1 MEISVSTSI
10 AGLLRAVE
18 LQEALETAAEAGFR
32 LLDFPLSVFS
42 RAPDSP
48 LRRPDWL
55 GWAEE
60 LNKLLA
66 GMGFRVTQ
74 AHATW
79 DQAVPQD
86 LNETPPDPIYA
97 RTIAAC
103 RALGCG
109 KLVFHPPLYFFP
121 TVDQMER
128 QRVMDW
134 DIRWFRALLPDLERH
149 GVTAL
154 IENMFDYRQVQ
165 PAGGPPFPF
174 TTPEDMVELC
184 DGVNSPWV
192 RLCLDTG
199 HGNIAGQDVPGM
211 VRAYGDRLQ
220 ALHLND
226 NYGKIGPIYEDLH
239 LFPGYGSLDWGEIFR
254 ALRENSFSGVFNLE
268 PVSALPGQSRPV
280 RVLQLQAA
288 REIALQMAQ
297 AAGFSGGDSL
307 LKK

>member
-10 AGLLRAVE
+10 AGLLRAVD

-48 LRRPDWL
+48 LRQPDWL
-55 GWAEE
+55 RWAENVKKT
-60 LNKLLA
+60 LT
-66 GMGFRVTQ
+66 GMGLRVTQ
-74 AHATW
+74 AHAAW
-79 DQAVPQD
+79 DQAIPQD
-86 LNETPPDPIYA
+86 LHEAPPDPLYP

-103 RALGCG
+103 RALGCE

-121 TVDQMER
+121 TEDRAGR
-128 QRVMDW
+128 QRVIQW
-134 DIRWFRALLPDLERH
+134 NIRWFRALLPDLERYR
-149 GVTAL
+149 VTAEL
-154 IENMFDYRQVQ
+154 ENLFDYRRVQ

-174 TTPEDMVELC
+174 TTQEDMMELC

-211 VRAYGDRLQ
+211 VRAYGSRLQ
-220 ALHLND
+220 VLHLND

-239 LFPGYGSLDWGEIFR
+239 LFPGYGALDWGEIFR
-254 ALRENSFSGVFNLE
+254 ALRETGFSGVLNLE
-268 PVSALPGQSRPV
+268 PVGALPGQSRPV
-280 RVLQLQAA
+280 RVLQLRTA
-288 REIALQMAQ
+288 REIVLQLAE
-297 AAGFSGGDSL
+297 AAGFLGANSEH
-307 LKK
+307 K